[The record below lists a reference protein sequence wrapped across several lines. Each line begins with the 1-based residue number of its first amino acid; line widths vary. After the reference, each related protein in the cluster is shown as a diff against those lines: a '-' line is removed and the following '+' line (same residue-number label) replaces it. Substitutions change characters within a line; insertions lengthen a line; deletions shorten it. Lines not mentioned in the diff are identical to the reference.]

1 MPLTVIAIAT
11 AKAGKEAE
19 LKAELSALV
28 APSRSHDG
36 CINYDL
42 HQSTENNAE
51 FMFHEN
57 WESAK
62 HLQDHLA
69 QPVLQDF
76 LAKSKD
82 LLAEDLIV
90 STWKNIS

>member
-11 AKAGKEAE
+11 AKPGKEE
-19 LKAELSALV
+19 QLKAELSALV
-28 APSRSHDG
+28 APSRTHDG

-42 HQSTENNAE
+42 HQSKENTGE

-62 HLQDHLA
+62 HLEDHIA

-76 LAKSKD
+76 IAKSSE
-82 LLAEDLIV
+82 LLAQDLIV
-90 STWKNIS
+90 SMWENIS